1 MAVKRKYEKVKNEG
15 KVARKVKP
23 SLLKLKKN
31 MDIESAVAQYSI
43 CIPTSAIDNCFNL
56 EQTTFTAYQI
66 AKTAVLFNIQEII
79 VLDLSKDRRHG
90 KRPRSKE
97 TISDCLLLAT
107 LLQYFVTPSNLL
119 DITFKRKN
127 MLYLK
132 HAFAFPKLHQLA
144 FMNESA
150 EHIYREGLSIAQ
162 DNAEKEIERDQ
173 TNLVYI
179 GKGEIIE
186 LSNQNIPRTVR
197 VTVDLQRKEVV
208 SPRDVYKN
216 QTLGYHVRVASTLD
230 EVSEGYA
237 RTLWVNSGD
246 YHYDEELSKY
256 RKVET
261 KLPYIMKIK
270 KRLCVRNTVQHPAY
284 LRQMGP
290 FKALFQEIRL
300 RMFCFASLLFWTTA
314 LPWYSTPGEASHPR
328 RFTNSPHH
336 APALDHWK

>member
-270 KRLCVRNTVQHPAY
+270 KGSVSETPCNILLIFGKWDHLKRCFKRSDLECSALHRYFSGQLHFPGTVPQGKLAIQDGLQIALTMLQH
-284 LRQMGP
+284 
-290 FKALFQEIRL
+290 
-300 RMFCFASLLFWTTA
+300 WTT
-314 LPWYSTPGEASHPR
+314 
-328 RFTNSPHH
+328 
-336 APALDHWK
+336 